1 MPEDYAY
8 LNARI
13 RCRRSRLLHEG
24 FFGEALN
31 LSFPELVKVLS
42 ESDYGPDVTGDS
54 LADVDRA
61 VRANFNRTVGDLPR
75 LVSGV
80 VREAVTLV
88 LLRADLVNVKT
99 ILRGRA
105 AGLPP
110 VEIVDRLG
118 EGTLPQGLYQ
128 TMAEAGD
135 AASLA
140 QVLALSKHPLARAL
154 REASRAGGEPL
165 EVEVNLDRTFYTAVF
180 NRARRLDQPYLAR
193 FFGFELD
200 TLNLSVGLSLFTL
213 GFEGRPERF
222 FLEGGDAV
230 SLALFQRLAR
240 GDVAGLEELEGTDLG
255 RVSGAE
261 DLQDLERRLR
271 CTLLAKARECSKD
284 VLGAGVALDY
294 IQRKRWEAGR
304 IRLLARRAFY
314 GLPRAAVE
322 KEMFCQ

>member
-13 RCRRSRLLHEG
+13 RCRRSRLLHDG
-24 FFGEALN
+24 FFGEALS
-31 LSFPELVKVLS
+31 LSLPELVKVLS
-42 ESDYGPDVTGDS
+42 ESVYGPDLTGSS

-61 VRANFNRTVGDLPR
+61 VRAHFNRTVGDLPR
-75 LVSGV
+75 LVSGT
-80 VREAVTLV
+80 VREAVTLI
-88 LLRADLVNVKT
+88 LLRADLANVKT

-105 AGLPP
+105 IGRPP
-110 VEIVDRLG
+110 AEIMDQLG

-128 TMAEAGD
+128 TMVEAGD
-135 AASLA
+135 AASLG
-140 QVLALSKHPLARAL
+140 QVLALSKHPLTRAL

-180 NRARRLDQPYLAR
+180 IRARRLDQPYLAR

-200 TLNLSVGLSLFTL
+200 TLNLSVGLRLFAL
-213 GFEGRPERF
+213 GVEGRPERF
-222 FLEGGDAV
+222 FLEGGGVV

-255 RVSGAE
+255 RVSEAE
-261 DLQDLERRLR
+261 DLQELERGLR
-271 CTLLAKARECSKD
+271 CALLAKAHECSKD
-284 VLGAGVALDY
+284 VLGAGLALDY

-304 IRLLARRAFY
+304 IRLLARRALY
-314 GLPRAAVE
+314 DLPRASVE
-322 KEMFCQ
+322 KEMVCE